1 MPMDNKKKPIISESY
16 TAEKFD
22 NELLLYSKTEEQALY
37 LNNSAQAVLQLCGD
51 DLTVAQIIDYLQQHY
66 PDQREEI
73 AQEVIEVLSTLK
85 SNGVITFEDE

>member
-1 MPMDNKKKPIISESY
+1 MDKNNKPKISESF
-16 TAEKFD
+16 TAEKFED
-22 NELLLYSKTEEQALY
+22 ELLLYSQTDEQALY